1 MTTNNFN
8 PEISNSN
15 LNSAQYYID
24 DDGGFKFISPYLS
37 SSNFNGTIPVIEET
51 IDAEDIKPGMLILLD
66 NQNYYAVVSVSYD
79 DIDLEDTPSTNITI
93 GYIDDNN
100 ELTAVVYDFTDQ
112 VDVRYEDWDN
122 KDLGS
127 QGWTITSGGNA
138 IFTNVAVRGRIEATE
153 GEISGNL
160 IVNGGLLTSETASTT
175 GGLVLNNSGLTAY
188 NTSGSQTF
196 NINANTGTVT
206 IGGYATDSDISGFIE
221 GSEVNSYVTS
231 ISGNSITSGSFT
243 GLVFRT
249 ALPGAAV
256 DRIQILPQGRIEWY
270 DSTNSRTAYSNA
282 VRYSQGATTYTGMS
296 IGTDGGSIISLES
309 ISSGINTFYI
319 GDIDPETNAISTSTT
334 LVVGGDA
341 SVGTNVSSKNLLVYG
356 KITTASVVASVFYGD
371 GSQLTNIAAGNAY
384 KNAITTPTPANK
396 ITFGTGDPP
405 GSGRTT
411 GDIHLRY
418 T

>member
-1 MTTNNFN
+1 MSENTFDPQEINLQFQPLPAFIDPDGSFKLNTPMLSSFNFDGSIPKFDGN
-8 PEISNSN
+8 IDAIDVKPGYLIQIE
-15 LNSAQYYID
+15 AGGQYY
-24 DDGGFKFISPYLS
+24 P
-37 SSNFNGTIPVIEET
+37 
-51 IDAEDIKPGMLILLD
+51 
-66 NQNYYAVVSVSYD
+66 VVSVEFD
-79 DIDLEDTPSTNITI
+79 DPAIENTDLVTI
-93 GYIDDNN
+93 NYIDESGNTVSEEYGETDQV
-100 ELTAVVYDFTDQ
+100 AVVY
-112 VDVRYEDWDN
+112 EDWSQ
-122 KDLGS
+122 KILGS
-127 QGWTITSGGNA
+127 QGWGITAEGNA

-160 IVNGGLLTSETASTT
+160 IVNGGLLTSLTASTT

-188 NTSGSQTF
+188 NTSGTQTF

-206 IGGYATDSDISGFIE
+206 IGGYATDSDISGLIE

-270 DSTNSRTAYSNA
+270 DSTNYRTAYSNA

-319 GDIDPETNAISTSTT
+319 GDIDPETNAISTSTN

-356 KITTASVVASVFYGD
+356 KITTASVVASVFYGN

-384 KNAITTPTPANK
+384 KNGITDPTPANK